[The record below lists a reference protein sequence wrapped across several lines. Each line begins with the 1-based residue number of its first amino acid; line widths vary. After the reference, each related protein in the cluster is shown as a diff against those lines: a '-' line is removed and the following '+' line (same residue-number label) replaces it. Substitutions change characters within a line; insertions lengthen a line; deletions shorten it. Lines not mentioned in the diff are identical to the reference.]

1 MVPISKKTESQH
13 GNQRLPVTLLSGF
26 LGAGK
31 TTLLEKILTDPNHG
45 LRVGVIVNDVGA
57 LNIDAALLSN
67 HDVTR
72 KEEQVV
78 AMQNG
83 CICCTLRGDLLEEV
97 ARLAE
102 DKQVDYLVIESSGV
116 SEPMQ
121 VAETFSEEFAEM
133 SIAAGHGLE
142 EDEENEMGKE
152 QRMRL
157 AAILK
162 AGGLSKVARLDTCVT
177 IVDAVNFMQDF
188 ATADMLKDRQDDVPE
203 EDDRN
208 ISDLQVD
215 QVEFADVV
223 VINKC
228 DLVPQED
235 VNRVKGA
242 VQNLNPGAKI
252 ITAVKSS
259 FNLHSILDTHIFS
272 YEKAALSSGW
282 LRSINEEISPETEE
296 YGIGTFVYRARRP
309 FHPQRLWEMI
319 SDVFIVIQTEYL
331 DQEGDDQNGGGEAM
345 DTAEDDDDD
354 DDEDDNDE
362 SEEDE
367 SESEIGDPQPQ
378 LDTKARLASKVANPT
393 FGPLLRS
400 KGFMWLAT
408 RPLMFGE
415 WSQAGVM
422 LTLSGGDVWRCE
434 MPESEWPKDPKAKEA
449 IRRDFQGK
457 WGDRR
462 QEIVFIGQQM
472 RDGGETRLRK
482 ALDSCLLDDAE
493 FKDWERAMAS
503 KKPQKVLDRLFEDG
517 FEDWVIEVHDHDDD
531 DGHGHG
537 H

>member
-1 MVPISKKTESQH
+1 MPSTVAKKLASASE
-13 GNQRLPVTLLSGF
+13 GKGERLPVTLLSGF
-26 LGAGK
+26 LGSGK
-31 TTLLEKILTDPNHG
+31 TTLLEKILTDKNHG
-45 LRVGVIVNDVGA
+45 LRVGVIVNDVGS

-121 VAETFSEEFAEM
+121 VAETFSEEFAEA
-133 SIAAGHGLE
+133 SIMAGHGLE
-142 EDEENEMGKE
+142 VDEENEMSKE

-157 AAILK
+157 AQILK
-162 AGGLSKVARLDTCVT
+162 AGGLSKIARLDTCVT
-177 IVDAVNFMQDF
+177 MVDAVNFMQDF
-188 ATADMLKDRQDDVPE
+188 ATTDFLKDRQTDVPE

-215 QVEFADVV
+215 QVEFADVI

-228 DLVPQED
+228 DLVSKED
-235 VNRVKGA
+235 VNHIKGA
-242 VQNLNPGAKI
+242 ILNLNRGAKI
-252 ITAVKSS
+252 ITSVKAS
-259 FNLHSILDTHIFS
+259 FDLKKILDTHSFS
-272 YEKAALSSGW
+272 YENAALSSGW
-282 LRSINEEISPETEE
+282 LKSLHEKVSPETEE

-319 SDVFIVIQTEYL
+319 SKVFIVIQMEY
-331 DQEGDDQNGGGEAM
+331 EVPE
-345 DTAEDDDDD
+345 EDDKKDNDDEESE
-354 DDEDDNDE
+354 DEDDGW
-362 SEEDE
+362 EDE
-367 SESEIGDPQPQ
+367 PESDASEGEDPQPQ
-378 LDTKARLASKVANPT
+378 LDTKARLADKVADPT

-408 RPLMFGE
+408 RPLLYGE

-434 MPESEWPKDPKAKEA
+434 MDESEWPQNPKAKEA
-449 IRRDFQGK
+449 IRRDFEGK

-472 RDGGETRLRK
+472 RQGGEERLRK
-482 ALDSCLLDDAE
+482 ALDSCLLTKAE
-493 FKDWERAMAS
+493 FKDWERAMAA
-503 KKPQKVLDRLFEDG
+503 KNPQKVLDRLFEDG
-517 FEDWVIEVHDHDDD
+517 FEDWLIEVHDHG
-531 DGHGHG
+531 DGHDHSNGH
-537 H
+537 

>member
-1 MVPISKKTESQH
+1 MSKMAPMSNKSESQDSAR
-13 GNQRLPVTLLSGF
+13 RLPVTLLSGF

-45 LRVGVIVNDVGA
+45 FRIGVIVNDVGT
-57 LNIDAALLSN
+57 LNIDAALLST

-133 SIAAGHGLE
+133 SVAAGYGLE
-142 EDEENEMGKE
+142 EDEENEMTKE

-157 AAILK
+157 AEILK

-177 IVDAVNFMQDF
+177 IVDAVNFILDF
-188 ATADMLKDRQDDVPE
+188 ATVDMLKDRQTNVPA

-208 ISDLQVD
+208 ISDLQAD
-215 QVEFADVV
+215 QVEFADVI

-228 DLVPQED
+228 DLVTSDD
-235 VNRVKGA
+235 VNSIKG
-242 VQNLNPGAKI
+242 VIQNLNPGAKI
-252 ITAVKSS
+252 VTAIKSD
-259 FNLHSILDTHIFS
+259 FNLRSILDTHMFS

-282 LRSINEEISPETEE
+282 LRSINEEIKPETEE
-296 YGIGTFVYRARRP
+296 YGFGTFVYRARRP
-309 FHPQRLWEMI
+309 FHPQRLWETI
-319 SDVFIVIQTEYL
+319 SDVFVVIQTEYL
-331 DQEGDDQNGGGEAM
+331 QEDDQDGAAE
-345 DTAEDDDDD
+345 DDEDDDDY
-354 DDEDDNDE
+354 EDID

-367 SESEIGDPQPQ
+367 SEDEVENPQPQ
-378 LDTKARLASKVANPT
+378 LDTRARLASKIASPT

-415 WSQAGVM
+415 WSQAGLM
-422 LTLSGGDVWRCE
+422 LTLSGGDLWRCE
-434 MPESEWPKDPKAKEA
+434 MAESEWPQNPKVKEA
-449 IRRDFQGK
+449 ILRDFQGK

-472 RDGGETRLRK
+472 RDGGEARLRK
-482 ALDSCLLDDAE
+482 ALDACLLNDAE

-503 KKPQKVLDRLFEDG
+503 KNPQKVLDRLFEDG
-517 FEDWVIEVHDHDDD
+517 FEDWVVEVHDDH
-531 DGHGHG
+531 DGHDHSNGH
-537 H
+537 

>member
-1 MVPISKKTESQH
+1 MVPVQKDGKD
-13 GNQRLPVTLLSGF
+13 GDRLPITLLSGF
-26 LGAGK
+26 LGSGK
-31 TTLLEKILTDPNHG
+31 TTLLENILTDPDHG
-45 LRVGVIVNDVGA
+45 LRIGVIVNDVGA
-57 LNIDAALLSN
+57 LNIDAALLST

-97 ARLAE
+97 ARLAK
-102 DKQVDYLVIESSGV
+102 DKRVDYLVIESSGV

-133 SIAAGHGLE
+133 SVAAGHDLE
-142 EDEENEMGKE
+142 VDEENEMGKE

-157 AAILK
+157 AKILK
-162 AGGLSKVARLDTCVT
+162 EGGLSKVARLDTCVT

-188 ATADMLKDRQDDVPE
+188 ATADMLKDRQGDVPE

-215 QVEFADVV
+215 QVEFSDVV

-228 DLVPQED
+228 DLVSQAD

-242 VQNLNPGAKI
+242 IKNLNPDAKV
-252 ITAVKSS
+252 ITAIKST
-259 FNLHSILDTHIFS
+259 FNLKNILDTHSFS
-272 YEKAALSSGW
+272 YEKAALSPGW
-282 LRSINEEISPETEE
+282 LKSINEEISPETEE

-309 FHPQRLWEMI
+309 FHPKRLWEMI
-319 SDVFIVIQTEYL
+319 SDVFIVIQNEY
-331 DQEGDDQNGGGEAM
+331 DTQNGEDGE
-345 DTAEDDDDD
+345 DEEDGEWEDDDMD
-354 DDEDDNDE
+354 DDETIDGSEGDKDE
-362 SEEDE
+362 
-367 SESEIGDPQPQ
+367 QPQ
-378 LDTKARLASKVANPT
+378 LDTKARLASKMANKT

-422 LTLSGGDVWRCE
+422 LTLTGGELWRCE
-434 MPESEWPKDPKAKEA
+434 MPLTEWPQDPKAQEA
-449 IRRDFQGK
+449 ILRDFEGK

-472 RDGGETRLRK
+472 RDGGEKRLRR
-482 ALDSCLLDDAE
+482 ALDACLLNDAE
-493 FKDWERAMAS
+493 FKDYERAMKA
-503 KKPQKVLDRLFEDG
+503 KNPQKVLDRLFEDG
-517 FEDWVIEVHDHDDD
+517 FEDWLLELHDHEHDQAN
-531 DGHGHG
+531 GHGH
-537 H
+537 

>member
-1 MVPISKKTESQH
+1 MTNTVVAKRAPAPKSKEE
-13 GNQRLPVTLLSGF
+13 RLPVTLLSGF
-26 LGAGK
+26 LGSGK
-31 TTLLEKILTDPNHG
+31 TTLLEKILTDNNHG

-97 ARLAE
+97 ARLAK

-133 SIAAGHGLE
+133 SIMAGHGLE
-142 EDEENEMGKE
+142 VDDENEMSKE

-157 AAILK
+157 AKILK
-162 AGGLSKVARLDTCVT
+162 AGGLSKIARLDTCVT

-188 ATADMLKDRQDDVPE
+188 ATADFLKDRQTDVPE

-228 DLVPQED
+228 DLVSKDD
-235 VNRVKGA
+235 VNRIKGT
-242 VQNLNPGAKI
+242 VLNLNPGAKI
-252 ITAVKSS
+252 ITSVKSS
-259 FNLHSILDTHIFS
+259 FNLKKILDTHTFS

-282 LRSINEEISPETEE
+282 LKSINEEISPETEE

-309 FHPQRLWEMI
+309 FHPRRLWDMI
-319 SDVFIVIQTEYL
+319 REVFIVIQTANKDE
-331 DQEGDDQNGGGEAM
+331 EEEEE
-345 DTAEDDDDD
+345 EDE
-354 DDEDDNDE
+354 DDEDSEDE
-362 SEEDE
+362 EGEDGEWEDE
-367 SESEIGDPQPQ
+367 SESGESEAEEPQPQ
-378 LDTKARLASKVANPT
+378 LDTKARLASKIASPT

-422 LTLSGGDVWRCE
+422 LTISSGDIWRCE
-434 MPESEWPKDPKAKEA
+434 MDESDWPKDPRVKEA
-449 IRRDFQGK
+449 IRRDFEGK

-472 RDGGETRLRK
+472 RQGGEERLRK
-482 ALDSCLLDDAE
+482 ALDACLLTDDE
-493 FKDWERAMAS
+493 FKDWERAMAA
-503 KKPQKVLDRLFEDG
+503 KNPQKVLDRLFTDG
-517 FEDWVIEVHDHDDD
+517 FEDWVIEIHDDEDGHDHSN
-531 DGHGHG
+531 GH
-537 H
+537 